1 MTRRIPQLAVLALA
15 LACAQGIAQAADA
28 ARGEIVARVR
38 CGQCHF
44 LDRTTRRIGP
54 GLKGVFG
61 RAPSIRG
68 VPFARWDEASLDAW
82 LSGPRAIKPNTEMQ
96 LPPLAAR
103 DRADVIA
110 WLKMQSETG
119 AKRGTKKGDQPR
131 R

>member
-1 MTRRIPQLAVLALA
+1 MIRRAVVALAGLLALA
-15 LACAQGIAQAADA
+15 GGPGAALAADA
-28 ARGEIVARVR
+28 ARGAIVAKVR

-61 RAPSIRG
+61 RAPSISG
-68 VPFARWDEASLDAW
+68 VPFKRWDEASLDAW

-110 WLKMQSETG
+110 WLKSQADNAEEAG
-119 AKRGTKKGDQPR
+119 K
-131 R
+131 